1 MTVGE
6 RIKSLRE
13 AKGWTRAKLA
23 QKAGISQSI
32 ISYYESDK
40 VEMSFFKA
48 MCISSALG
56 VSLEYLAGR
65 EKR

>member
-6 RIKSLRE
+6 RIKALRE
-13 AKGWTRAKLA
+13 AKGWTRTKLA

-32 ISYYESDK
+32 ISCYESDK

-65 EKR
+65 EKE

>member
-23 QKAGISQSI
+23 RMVGVSQSI
-32 ISYYESDK
+32 ISLYESDE

-48 MCISSALG
+48 MCMSSAFG

-65 EKR
+65 EK

>member
-6 RIKSLRE
+6 RIKALRK
-13 AKGWTRAKLA
+13 AKGWTRTKLA
-23 QKAGISQSI
+23 QKAGISQSMM
-32 ISYYESDK
+32 SYYERDK

-48 MCISSALG
+48 MCISTALG

-65 EKR
+65 EKE